1 MQENNCQQA
10 KAFKEETQKYFKEA
24 QEILGQQAEALKD
37 EKNPLR
43 NYRKTQTI
51 KWRNWTKVSRL

>member
-10 KAFKEETQKYFKEA
+10 KAFKEEAQKYFKET
-24 QEILGQQAEALKD
+24 QDILGQQAEALKD

-51 KWRNWTKVSRL
+51 K